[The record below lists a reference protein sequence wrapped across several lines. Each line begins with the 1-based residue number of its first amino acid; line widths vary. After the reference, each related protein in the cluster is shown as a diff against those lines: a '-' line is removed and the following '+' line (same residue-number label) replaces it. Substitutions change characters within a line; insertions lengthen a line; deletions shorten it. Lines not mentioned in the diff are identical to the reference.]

1 MGKIKGHVVIV
12 EDDNAIRISAQM
24 LLNQHFSRAS
34 VLDSPEK
41 LPNYIKV
48 YNPDVV
54 VLDMNFSPGKTD
66 GKEGFKWLTYLNES
80 HPQIIVCVIT
90 AFGEVELAVRA
101 LRNGAFDFIIKP
113 WENQKFIATL
123 SAGILFRESKTRIHQ
138 LKKTQKELNK
148 HYLGSKDHLV
158 GESEQMQEIRKM
170 LKKVAP
176 TPADVLITGDNGS
189 GKGLLAKEI
198 HCLSP
203 VADKAF
209 VHVDLSSLPET
220 LFESELFG
228 HEKGAFT
235 GANEARPGRFEL
247 AHGGTLFL
255 DEIGNLP
262 VHLQSKLLVA
272 LQERKISRLGT
283 TEEIRVDF
291 RLITATN
298 QDLFKMV
305 DEESFRQD
313 LLYRINTIEI
323 HIPSL
328 RHRPDD
334 ISILCKH
341 FLDIYSKKY
350 RKPELG
356 IEDPAMHALK
366 KYTWPGNIR
375 ELMHTMERAV
385 ILCEENTIKT
395 EDLSLRGHEQK
406 GSELKSLNLNELERM
421 AMLEAIERSN
431 GNITKAA
438 EMIGISRVSFY
449 RNLKKHGIKQI

>member
-220 LFESELFG
+220 LFE
-228 HEKGAFT
+228 
-235 GANEARPGRFEL
+235 
-247 AHGGTLFL
+247 
-255 DEIGNLP
+255 
-262 VHLQSKLLVA
+262 
-272 LQERKISRLGT
+272 
-283 TEEIRVDF
+283 
-291 RLITATN
+291 
-298 QDLFKMV
+298 
-305 DEESFRQD
+305 
-313 LLYRINTIEI
+313 
-323 HIPSL
+323 
-328 RHRPDD
+328 
-334 ISILCKH
+334 
-341 FLDIYSKKY
+341 
-350 RKPELG
+350 
-356 IEDPAMHALK
+356 
-366 KYTWPGNIR
+366 
-375 ELMHTMERAV
+375 
-385 ILCEENTIKT
+385 
-395 EDLSLRGHEQK
+395 
-406 GSELKSLNLNELERM
+406 
-421 AMLEAIERSN
+421 
-431 GNITKAA
+431 
-438 EMIGISRVSFY
+438 
-449 RNLKKHGIKQI
+449 